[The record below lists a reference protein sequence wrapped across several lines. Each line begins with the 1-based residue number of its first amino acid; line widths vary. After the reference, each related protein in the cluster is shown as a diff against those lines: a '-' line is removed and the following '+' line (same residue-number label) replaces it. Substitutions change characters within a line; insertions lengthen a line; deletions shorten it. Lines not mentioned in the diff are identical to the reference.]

1 MKELTLR
8 ANLEGVY
15 FERAYFQG
23 VNLIEA
29 NLKWTKLRVAN
40 LIEVYV
46 LSTDQLSKVKALYG
60 TKLDEEL
67 MVQN

>member
-1 MKELTLR
+1 MR
-8 ANLEGVY
+8 ANLERANLKWTN
-15 FERAYFQG
+15 FE
-23 VNLIEA
+23 EA
-29 NLKWTKLRVAN
+29 NLKWTNLKGAN

-46 LSTDQLSKVKALYG
+46 LSIDQLSKVKALYG